1 MTMAQLGR
9 ALWLLATLTSAACV
23 PAWAQKAPAP
33 AAAPAATAK
42 PPAKPAGAAA
52 PTASNATSNTSATT
66 TSAIGTVDLLS
77 GTVTI
82 TTLQGTPRNMTAGM
96 ALEVGD
102 TIKTEEESEAH
113 ATMLDGAFLAVRANS
128 SIKITGYAANGNT
141 KDSSLIHLLKGSLRT
156 VTGWIGKTR
165 PAAYRVITP
174 TATVGIRGT
183 DHEVIYLSEEDADT
197 PAEAGTHS
205 VVFEG
210 GTTLETP
217 QGQVD
222 VAVGQAAFVAPKSF
236 IPQLYGRELPVFLVR
251 ARGQYDNDIVQHRNG
266 LDGIMQ
272 RSLIERGMMREG
284 QSLQDIFK
292 SFGAGSSIPGAGA
305 KNLTPQQQTQQ
316 RQMQGMQNEIMKNVF
331 GGPGNVNEP
340 LPVPFNIPGAGS
352 GSGAPSLGIPSM
364 PSGGGAGGYG
374 GGSMPS
380 VPKR

>member
-1 MTMAQLGR
+1 MNIVQLGR
-9 ALWLLATLTSAACV
+9 AALLCAALSSMAST
-23 PAWAQKAPAP
+23 PWAQKAPA
-33 AAAPAATAK
+33 AK
-42 PPAKPAGAAA
+42 VPAKPA
-52 PTASNATSNTSATT
+52 TT
-66 TSAIGTVDLLS
+66 TTTAIGTVDLLS

-82 TTLQGTPRNMTAGM
+82 TNLQGTPQGITAGM
-96 ALEVGD
+96 ALQVGD
-102 TIKTEEESEAH
+102 TIKTEDESEAH

-128 SIKITGYAANGNT
+128 SIKITGYAANGNS
-141 KDSSLIHLLKGSLRT
+141 KDTSLINLLKGSLRT

-165 PAAYRVITP
+165 PAAYRVVTP
-174 TATVGIRGT
+174 TATIGIRGT
-183 DHEVIYLSEEDADT
+183 DHEVIYLSEEDAET

-222 VAVGQAAFVAPKSF
+222 VAVGQGAFVAPKSF

-266 LDGIMQ
+266 LDSIMQ
-272 RSLIERGMMREG
+272 RGLMERGMMREG

-292 SFGAGSSIPGAGA
+292 GFGAGSSIPGSGA
-305 KNLTPQQQTQQ
+305 RNLTPQQQNQQ
-316 RQMQGMQNEIMKNVF
+316 RQMQGAQNEILKNVF

-352 GSGAPSLGIPSM
+352 GAGSGASSMGVPSL
-364 PSGGGAGGYG
+364 PSGGSGGFG
-374 GGSMPS
+374 GGSLPS
-380 VPKR
+380 APRR

>member
-1 MTMAQLGR
+1 MKIVQLAR
-9 ALWLLATLTSAACV
+9 AALLYVALNSVACT
-23 PAWAQKAPAP
+23 AWAQKAPS
-33 AAAPAATAK
+33 AK
-42 PPAKPAGAAA
+42 APAKPASAAA
-52 PTASNATSNTSATT
+52 STATT
-66 TSAIGTVDLLS
+66 TSIGTVDLLS

-82 TTLQGTPRNMTAGM
+82 TTLRGTPRDITAGM

-128 SIKITGYAANGNT
+128 SIKITGYAANGNS
-141 KDSSLIHLLKGSLRT
+141 KDTSLINLLKGSLRT

-165 PAAYRVITP
+165 PTAYRVVTP
-174 TATVGIRGT
+174 TATVGVRGT

-251 ARGQYDNDIVQHRNG
+251 ARGQYDNDIVQHRNS
-266 LDGIMQ
+266 LDSIMQ
-272 RSLIERGMMREG
+272 RGLMERGMMRQG

-292 SFGAGSSIPGAGA
+292 GFGAGTTIPGANS
-305 KNLTPQQQTQQ
+305 KNLTPQQQNQQ
-316 RQMQGMQNEIMKNVF
+316 RQMQGVQNEIMKNVF

-352 GSGAPSLGIPSM
+352 GSGAPSMGLPSM
-364 PSGGGAGGYG
+364 PSGGAGGFGG

-380 VPKR
+380 MPKR

>member
-1 MTMAQLGR
+1 MLCA
-9 ALWLLATLTSAACV
+9 ALSGSASLV
-23 PAWAQKAPAP
+23 WAQPAKAPAKSAS
-33 AAAPAATAK
+33 AAASSAK
-42 PPAKPAGAAA
+42 GSTTPG
-52 PTASNATSNTSATT
+52 TNTT
-66 TSAIGTVDLLS
+66 AIGTVDLLS

-82 TTLQGTPRNMTAGM
+82 TTLRGTPRNITAGM

-102 TIKTEEESEAH
+102 TIKTEDESEAH

-128 SIKITGYAANGNT
+128 SIKITGYAANGNS
-141 KDSSLIHLLKGSLRT
+141 KDTSLINLLKGSLRT

-165 PAAYRVITP
+165 PAAYRVVTP
-174 TATVGIRGT
+174 TATIGIRGT
-183 DHEVIYLSEEDADT
+183 DHEVIYLSEEDAET

-222 VAVGQAAFVAPKSF
+222 VAVGQGAFVAPKSF

-266 LDGIMQ
+266 LDSIMQ
-272 RSLIERGMMREG
+272 RGLIERGMMREG
-284 QSLQDIFK
+284 QSLQDIFRG
-292 SFGAGSSIPGAGA
+292 FGGGTIPGAGA
-305 KNLTPQQQTQQ
+305 KNLTPQQQNQQ
-316 RQMQGMQNEIMKNVF
+316 RQMQGAQNEIIKNVF

-352 GSGAPSLGIPSM
+352 GSGAPSMGVPSM
-364 PSGGGAGGYG
+364 PSGGGGGFG

-380 VPKR
+380 APRR